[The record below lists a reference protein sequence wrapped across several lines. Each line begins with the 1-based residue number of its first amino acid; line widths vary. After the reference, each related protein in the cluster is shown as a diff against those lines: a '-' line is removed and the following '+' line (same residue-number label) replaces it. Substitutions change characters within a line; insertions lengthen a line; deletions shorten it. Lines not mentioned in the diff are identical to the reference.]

1 MYKKLF
7 LFITVSFQPTICIA
21 DDKFFIEAFCTM
33 SGLQELTLHDSG
45 KFSITTYI
53 NKKTPLKTELEG
65 IWALNAQH
73 LLLNT
78 NELQL
83 EYIVSNKPIE
93 LSGQHMLV
101 AYMEPI
107 KNNSGHPLNQCEFT
121 DKRVLKRL
129 MKAKKTEA
137 TN

>member
-1 MYKKLF
+1 MHKKQLLLVALLF
-7 LFITVSFQPTICIA
+7 QNTICLA

-33 SGLQELTLHDSG
+33 SGLQELILHDSG
-45 KFSITTYI
+45 DFSVTTYL
-53 NKKTPLKTELEG
+53 NKKTPLETELQG
-65 IWALNAQH
+65 TWVLNSQH

-93 LSGQHMLV
+93 ISGQHMLV